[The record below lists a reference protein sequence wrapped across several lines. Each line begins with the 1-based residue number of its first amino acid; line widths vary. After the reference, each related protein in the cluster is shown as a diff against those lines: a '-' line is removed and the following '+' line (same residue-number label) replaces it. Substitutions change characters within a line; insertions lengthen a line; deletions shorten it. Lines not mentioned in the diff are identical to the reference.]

1 MAQQET
7 VTDTEKS
14 ETVDSTSD
22 STTEVQTET
31 EQTEAEKAAAEA
43 TEEKSYTK
51 AEFEAAVKKGIADG
65 VKGTIESRVARAAE
79 KTKAAEEAL
88 AAQTAELE
96 ELRATVDTSSSE
108 LTTVK
113 QNALLFELAYK
124 SKLPLVDL
132 EPLKELPEAAFRA
145 SVAAIVKHAPA
156 VDETSFSDLFD
167 GKDYTQPPAPKD
179 FAAGIFKKKDSS
191 Q

>member
-22 STTEVQTET
+22 STTEVQTDT
-31 EQTEAEKAAAEA
+31 EQTEAEKVPAEA

-51 AEFEAAVKKGIADG
+51 EEFEAAVKKGIADG
-65 VKGTIESRVARAAE
+65 VKGTIESRVARASE
-79 KTKAAEEAL
+79 KTKAAEQAL

-96 ELRATVDTSSSE
+96 ELRATVASSGNE
-108 LTTVK
+108 LVAVK

-145 SVAAIVKHAPA
+145 SVAAIIKHSPA
-156 VDETSFSDLFD
+156 ADETSFSDLFD

-179 FAAGIFKKKDSS
+179 FAAGIFKKKG
-191 Q
+191 